1 MDHCVVGVQI
11 LHQLV
16 LEMNQAESMRS
27 LAKHRKVASSFRDES
42 LFDIFTLSCTLL
54 RQINVRDETQ
64 VWASHSSLFSS
75 ACSLFA
81 GVVCCVVYSDHSLP
95 LQSSLISW
103 LLKLSCACLSFD
115 FIGTSTD
122 ESADDLSTV
131 QIPTSWRSVFL
142 DNLTLQLYFDL
153 FHNLSSELAA
163 MVCCVCS

>member
-64 VWASHSSLFSS
+64 VWTSHCSPFSS
-75 ACSLFA
+75 VPLCICWCSVL
-81 GVVCCVVYSDHSLP
+81 
-95 LQSSLISW
+95 
-103 LLKLSCACLSFD
+103 
-115 FIGTSTD
+115 
-122 ESADDLSTV
+122 
-131 QIPTSWRSVFL
+131 
-142 DNLTLQLYFDL
+142 
-153 FHNLSSELAA
+153 
-163 MVCCVCS
+163 

>member
-64 VWASHSSLFSS
+64 VWPSPFSS
-75 ACSLFA
+75 VSL
-81 GVVCCVVYSDHSLP
+81 SLY
-95 LQSSLISW
+95 
-103 LLKLSCACLSFD
+103 LL
-115 FIGTSTD
+115 
-122 ESADDLSTV
+122 V
-131 QIPTSWRSVFL
+131 
-142 DNLTLQLYFDL
+142 
-153 FHNLSSELAA
+153 
-163 MVCCVCS
+163 

>member
-64 VWASHSSLFSS
+64 VRTSPFSS
-75 ACSLFA
+75 VSLSA
-81 GVVCCVVYSDHSLP
+81 GVVCCEVCSEPSPSAELSHQLAAQALLCLP
-95 LQSSLISW
+95 LL
-103 LLKLSCACLSFD
+103 
-115 FIGTSTD
+115 
-122 ESADDLSTV
+122 
-131 QIPTSWRSVFL
+131 
-142 DNLTLQLYFDL
+142 
-153 FHNLSSELAA
+153 
-163 MVCCVCS
+163 